1 MYVCICMA
9 VTEKDI
15 REAAASGLS
24 SATEIMEKTGAG
36 SRCGTCRSTIASML
50 DGSSSKE
57 APCASRRVRVFSAA
71 LVPSV

>member
-15 REAAASGLS
+15 RDAAASGLS

-36 SRCGTCRSTIASML
+36 SGCGTCHSTIAALL
-50 DGSSSKE
+50 DGSATKE
-57 APCASRRVRVFSAA
+57 APCASRRFRAFSAA

>member
-15 REAAASGLS
+15 RDAAASGLS
-24 SATEIMEKTGAG
+24 SPTEVMEKTGAG
-36 SRCGTCRSTIASML
+36 SGCGTCRSTVISIL
-50 DGSSSKE
+50 EGSATKE
-57 APCASRRVRVFSAA
+57 APCTSRRFRAFSAA